1 MVLDSV
7 LDLANYNN
15 PASYSISKLK
25 WTDWNTQL
33 VWP

>member
-7 LDLANYNN
+7 SVLANYNN

-25 WTDWNTQL
+25 LTDWNTQL
-33 VWP
+33 EWP